1 VEGRQ
6 QRVIG
11 VGAGDEASGV
21 MQQWWHHRVSNWQI
35 IDGGAPS

>member
-1 VEGRQ
+1 VEGWQ

-11 VGAGDEASGV
+11 VGARDGASGV
-21 MQQWWHHRVSNWQI
+21 MQQRWHHRVASWQI